1 MVTVTRPQW
10 FMIGGLVFGSVMT
23 LLQRLTAP
31 ALGFAENSDGFNTV
45 LLIWWLI
52 GGLLFM
58 VGLVLTVVVGAGNHP
73 GDARRGPNE
82 GQARDRHWPV

>member
-1 MVTVTRPQW
+1 MVTVARPQW

-31 ALGFAENSDGFNTV
+31 ALGFAENSDGFNSV

-52 GGLLFM
+52 GGLVFM
-58 VGLVLTVVVGAGNHP
+58 VGLVLTVVVGVGIHP
-73 GDARRGPNE
+73 DQARRGPTE
-82 GQARDRHWPV
+82 GPAWDRNRPI

>member
-1 MVTVTRPQW
+1 MVTVSRPQW

-31 ALGFAENSDGFNTV
+31 ALGFTENSDGFNAM

-52 GGLLFM
+52 GGIVFM
-58 VGLVLTVVVGAGNHP
+58 VGLVLTVVAEAGSHH
-73 GDARRGPNE
+73 DQATSGPNK
-82 GQARDRHWPV
+82 GRAWDRHWPI